1 MQTQAPTT
9 RAFDMTLA
17 VDRLFLW
24 VRSKGLFYRL
34 TLFTRIMLA
43 AGFIPTGMVKLLG
56 QRFTAIP
63 PTTPIGAFFEAMY
76 QTGLFWR
83 FIGAVQVV
91 TGVLLLVPRA
101 AHLGALVFLPVIV
114 SIAVITLALDFG
126 LTTLVTASML
136 GAVLYLCLWDYD
148 RLRGLLTSRP
158 LESPRGVPILRLDP
172 WERAGFGAL
181 AAAALTFFAF
191 TRGFMPASAG
201 RLAVPLGV
209 AAGLAVILR
218 FVRRPGA

>member
-1 MQTQAPTT
+1 M
-9 RAFDMTLA
+9 
-17 VDRLFLW
+17 
-24 VRSKGLFYRL
+24 RSKALFYRL

-56 QRFTAIP
+56 QRFTTMP

-91 TGVLLLVPRA
+91 AGVLLLVPRV
-101 AHLGALVFLPVIV
+101 AHLGALMFLPVIV
-114 SIAVITLALDFG
+114 SIVVITVALDFG
-126 LTTLVTASML
+126 LTKVVTASML

-148 RLRGLLTSRP
+148 RLRGLVTPRP
-158 LESPRGVPILRLDP
+158 LKMPHGLPVLRLDA
-172 WERAGFGAL
+172 WERVGFGVWAV
-181 AAAALTFFAF
+181 AMLTFFAY
-191 TRGFMPASAG
+191 TRGFLPASIA

-209 AAGLAVILR
+209 VAGVAVLLR
-218 FVRRPGA
+218 FSLAKD